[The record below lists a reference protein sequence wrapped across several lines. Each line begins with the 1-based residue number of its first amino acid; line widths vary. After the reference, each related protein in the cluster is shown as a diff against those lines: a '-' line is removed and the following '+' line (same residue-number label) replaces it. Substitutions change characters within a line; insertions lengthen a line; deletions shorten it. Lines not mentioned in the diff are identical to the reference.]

1 MKSMTAFIL
10 SIAVASAM
18 VAMLASTGAAATP
31 KKTVAFT
38 ASYSG
43 TAAVNVTDNL
53 ANIQANG
60 TGTGTL
66 LGSGKVS
73 GAGTGDSSVQPC
85 VPFTGPGTFDGHG
98 RQDRLHRSR
107 RLAPAAATRA
117 ARSSASPARRR
128 SRARP
133 GSSRRRPGRS
143 SSPASYDRGAGT
155 FTVKFKGTLTQ

>member
-1 MKSMTAFIL
+1 MRRATSVETMRETTKQRRRSAKAPVGTSEEPGSSKGGHVMKSMTAIIV

-43 TAAVNVTDNL
+43 TAAVHVTDSL

-66 LGSGKVS
+66 LGSGK
-73 GAGTGDSSVQPC
+73 
-85 VPFTGPGTFDGHG
+85 
-98 RQDRLHRSR
+98 
-107 RLAPAAATRA
+107 
-117 ARSSASPARRR
+117 
-128 SRARP
+128 
-133 GSSRRRPGRS
+133 
-143 SSPASYDRGAGT
+143 
-155 FTVKFKGTLTQ
+155 